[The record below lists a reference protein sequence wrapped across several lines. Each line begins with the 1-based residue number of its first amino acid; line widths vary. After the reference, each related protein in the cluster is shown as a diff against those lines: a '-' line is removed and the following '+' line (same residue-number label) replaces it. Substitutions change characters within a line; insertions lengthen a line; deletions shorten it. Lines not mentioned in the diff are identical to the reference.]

1 MVIETYIDI
10 EELENNQSLVIL
22 DDFGKRWDVL
32 EALSASHDPLVRARP
47 NEVILERWRIE
58 LGPSAAPPP
67 PDLSALLPTV
77 YKKSIV
83 LFRSLYTYARFLPA
97 WRIAKR
103 SGTMQTNP
111 ALKIKYRIR
120 AAVPEDDSPDPDGL
134 SLALHA
140 GSGKVTESYSFG
152 TIESPAGPFSVQ
164 VTYRISCDFRVD
176 DSEALLSSRFMGAD
190 DDFFRPSLP
199 AEEAV
204 RIGNQEP
211 GSVPVARRGLESPD
225 RTRAYGSLSTYH
237 QVGPTT
243 GASPISTLR
252 AAREV
257 GPSSPDSQSPSQKLQ
272 PAAKL
277 AKGRA
282 AALAGD
288 GELRAVRRPSISFQP
303 FKAPPLSASPSLAD
317 APLGGSPRTGNAA
330 RPPSSGPSA
339 DAKAMPPPSSVPSH
353 GRKATPDQVVPSSA
367 SSSPRPAGTPKYS
380 SSFSHRRG
388 RLSSG
393 GIHRP
398 DEDNISSGKGS
409 ASSSHVQ
416 PGSGLLTE
424 VGGGMSGDSLQTD
437 DENISEFLKLLDLR
451 KDLLTPNKATS
462 EAATRRTSA
471 LLSRY
476 QRMRDSNAALS
487 DSMTS
492 SLLLHRSSGS
502 SASRQLSNVPP
513 MVGGASVSSAS
524 SPGKPISPHT
534 PHTPAIPSRL
544 SANSV
549 VSYSDRD
556 AETARQRA
564 SGEQGTVAEGD
575 ENVSEEPTQRAERS
589 VSNAIDIPKSPRPF
603 GPSYRRSISVAQ
615 ERRPSSAGGAGGAG
629 DDEDIF
635 PFGMRSISLGAED
648 RAQPSFSG
656 LLREQELLNTCSANP
671 SGQQPDQRGLEED
684 ASNPASQAYRDFG
697 SQRGAPES
705 SAAPSNANQRRFSFG
720 RGRGSSGGP
729 HSHSSTGSLPAGS
742 AIPSHLTERERER
755 ESSAS
760 GSNSGHSFSDA
771 RRGSHRSSLGRPH
784 TASFDDDEPLLF
796 AMSDFG
802 APRRSLEEG
811 RRGSGNESAGASAGS
826 RRGSGRRGAGLPSFH
841 GW

>member
-1 MVIETYIDI
+1 MIIETYIDI

-22 DDFGKRWDVL
+22 DDLGKRWDVL
-32 EALSASHDPLVRARP
+32 EALSASRDPLVRARP
-47 NEVILERWRIE
+47 HEVILERWRIE
-58 LGPSAAPPP
+58 LGPSSSPPP
-67 PDLSALLPTV
+67 PDLGTLLPTV

-103 SGTMQTNP
+103 SGTMRTNP

-120 AAVPEDDSPDPDGL
+120 EAVPTDDSTEPDGL
-134 SLALHA
+134 SLPLHA
-140 GSGKVTESYSFG
+140 GSGKVAESYSFG

-199 AEEAV
+199 AEEAA

-211 GSVPVARRGLESPD
+211 GSVPVTRRGLESPD

-252 AAREV
+252 AARDL
-257 GPSSPDSQSPSQKLQ
+257 GPSSPDPQSPSQKLQ

-288 GELRAVRRPSISFQP
+288 GELRAIRRPSISFQP

-317 APLGGSPRTGNAA
+317 APLGGSPRTGSAA

-339 DAKAMPPPSSVPSH
+339 DAKAMPPPSSAPSH
-353 GRKATPDQVVPSSA
+353 GRKATPDQIVPSST

-398 DEDNISSGKGS
+398 DEDNVSSGKTS
-409 ASSSHVQ
+409 AASSHVQ
-416 PGSGLLTE
+416 PGSGLLAE
-424 VGGGMSGDSLQTD
+424 AAGGMSGDSLQTD
-437 DENISEFLKLLDLR
+437 DDNISDFLKLLDSR
-451 KDLLTPNKATS
+451 KDLLAPNKATS

-544 SANSV
+544 SSNSV
-549 VSYSDRD
+549 VNYPDPEVD
-556 AETARQRA
+556 VARQGG
-564 SGEQGTVAEGD
+564 SGEPGPVNQRRKDAD
-575 ENVSEEPTQRAERS
+575 EIPQPAERP
-589 VSNAIDIPKSPRPF
+589 VPNAIDIPKSPRPY
-603 GPSYRRSISVAQ
+603 GPSYQRPISVAE
-615 ERRPSSAGGAGGAG
+615 ERRPSSAGRTAGTG

-648 RAQPSFSG
+648 RPQPSLSG
-656 LLREQELLNTCSANP
+656 LAREQESLNTSSANP
-671 SGQQPDQRGLEED
+671 SGQPPDQRELEED

-697 SQRGAPES
+697 SQRGVSES
-705 SAAPSNANQRRFSFG
+705 STAPNHPNQRQFSFG

-729 HSHSSTGSLPAGS
+729 HSHSSSGSLPAGS
-742 AIPSHLTERERER
+742 AIPSHLVERERER
-755 ESSAS
+755 ESSGS
-760 GSNSGHSFSDA
+760 GSNSGYSFSDA
-771 RRGSHRSSLGRPH
+771 RRGSHRSSITRPH
-784 TASFDDDEPLLF
+784 TASFDDEEPLLF

-802 APRRSLEEG
+802 ASRRSLED
-811 RRGSGNESAGASAGS
+811 RRGSGNESGGVSAGS
-826 RRGSGRRGAGLPSFH
+826 RRGSGRRGAGLPNFQ